1 MIRMKALLSAFVLP
15 LLLLTPL
22 LLTASC
28 GYFTGPGGIFSD
40 KEPPPLPGERISI
53 LLHQRTLVPDPKL
66 ASAEILLPPPTPNPE
81 WPQPGGYPNHAM
93 HHIQV
98 NEVLQKAWDSSAG
111 KGANKEDR
119 LIGSPI
125 VAGGSVFVMDAET
138 QVTAFDAASGKR
150 LWRSELTPEDEE
162 DGHISGGLAYDEGRV
177 FAATGFAQMIAM
189 DAKTGAV
196 IWRKR
201 ISGPMR
207 SAPTVRG
214 GRLFVITIDNKLVA
228 MNAAN
233 GNVLWTHSGITEAAN
248 VLGGGSPA
256 VDSGVVVAPYSSGEL
271 VALKV
276 ETGRVLWSDSLSTAR
291 RTDQIST
298 LAHIRGRP
306 VIDRGR
312 VIAMSNAGVMV
323 AIDLRSGRRI
333 WDKEIGGLE
342 NPWVAGNYIFALTNE
357 SEIVALS
364 RNDGAIHWVRPLP
377 RFENEEKRKDP
388 VIWTGPVL
396 ASDRL
401 LVAGSHGEIWAVS
414 PYTGDILGFVELSG
428 GISVPPVIAGGS
440 VYFLSDAADLV
451 AYR

>member
-1 MIRMKALLSAFVLP
+1 MIRSRSLLTILALPALLM
-15 LLLLTPL
+15 
-22 LLTASC
+22 TASC
-28 GYFTGPGGIFSD
+28 SYFTGPGGMFSD
-40 KEPPPLPGERISI
+40 KEPPPLPGKRISI

-66 ASAEILLPPPTPNPE
+66 AGAEILLPPPTPNPE

-93 HHIQV
+93 QHIEV
-98 NEVLQKAWDSSAG
+98 NEVLQKAWDSNAG
-111 KGANKEDR
+111 EGADEEDR

-125 VAGGSVFVMDAET
+125 VAGNTVFAVDTET
-138 QVTAFDAASGKR
+138 QVSAFDTQSGNR
-150 LWRSELTPEDEE
+150 LWRIELTPDDEE
-162 DGHISGGLAYDEGRV
+162 DGHIGGGLAYDEGRV
-177 FAATGFAQMIAM
+177 FAATGFAQVIAM
-189 DAKTGAV
+189 DAKTGAI
-196 IWRKR
+196 IWRKK

-233 GNVLWTHSGITEAAN
+233 GEVLWTHSGISEAAN

-256 VDSGVVVAPYSSGEL
+256 VDAGVVVAPYSSGEL

-276 ETGRVLWSDSLSTAR
+276 ETGRVLWSDSLTTAQR
-291 RTDQIST
+291 SDQISN

-342 NPWVAGNYIFALTNE
+342 NPWVAGNYIFALTND

-364 RNDGAIHWVRPLP
+364 RNDGATHWVRALP
-377 RFENEEKRKDP
+377 RFEDEKKRKKP
-388 VIWTGPVL
+388 IIWTGPVL

-401 LVAGSHGEIWAVS
+401 LIAGSQGEIWAVS
-414 PYTGDILGFVELSG
+414 PYTGDILGYVELSD
-428 GISVPPVIAGGS
+428 GISVPPVVAGGS
-440 VYFLSDAADLV
+440 VYFLSDDADLV